1 MLYYIIFIEVAKA
14 VGGVDYTKYDKV
26 IVNNLLSS
34 SLKLNKQSNTTTSTT
49 SNISSS
55 NNGSGNNYNY
65 NSSSSSSSSSK
76 NCLKDRHNDIC
87 GVCEKGGDL
96 ICCDTCTIV
105 FHLKCIRPKM
115 KVVPKGVWSCA
126 YCVIDVSFFLMIYE

>member
-1 MLYYIIFIEVAKA
+1 MLCYVLFIEVAKA
-14 VGGVDYTKYDKV
+14 VGGVDYTKYDKI

-49 SNISSS
+49 TNASSC
-55 NNGSGNNYNY
+55 NNGSGNNYN
-65 NSSSSSSSSSK
+65 SSSSSSK
-76 NCLKDRHNDIC
+76 NCLKDHHNDIC

-96 ICCDTCTIV
+96 MCCDTCTIV

-115 KVVPKGVWSCA
+115 KFVPKGVWSCA
-126 YCVIDVSFFLMIYE
+126 YCVLDVS

>member
-1 MLYYIIFIEVAKA
+1 
-14 VGGVDYTKYDKV
+14 
-26 IVNNLLSS
+26 
-34 SLKLNKQSNTTTSTT
+34 LKLNKQSNTTTSTT
-49 SNISSS
+49 TNTSSS

-65 NSSSSSSSSSK
+65 NNNSSSSSSK
-76 NCLKDRHNDIC
+76 NRLKDRHNDIC

-96 ICCDTCTIV
+96 ICCDSCTIV